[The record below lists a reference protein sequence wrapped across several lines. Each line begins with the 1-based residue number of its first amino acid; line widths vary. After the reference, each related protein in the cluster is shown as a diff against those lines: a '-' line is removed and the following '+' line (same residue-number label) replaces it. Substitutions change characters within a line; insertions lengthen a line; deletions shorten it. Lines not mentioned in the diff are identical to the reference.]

1 MAIDIKEFNED
12 LTALVSRA
20 IKNGVK
26 AKTITVAEMATTLA
40 AHAEYLTVTFD
51 KLKNEANSKA
61 SDSAIVGLDGKPCAP
76 SAIQP
81 SSLKQ

>member
-40 AHAEYLTVTFD
+40 AHAD
-51 KLKNEANSKA
+51 
-61 SDSAIVGLDGKPCAP
+61 LDDDIPF
-76 SAIQP
+76 
-81 SSLKQ
+81 